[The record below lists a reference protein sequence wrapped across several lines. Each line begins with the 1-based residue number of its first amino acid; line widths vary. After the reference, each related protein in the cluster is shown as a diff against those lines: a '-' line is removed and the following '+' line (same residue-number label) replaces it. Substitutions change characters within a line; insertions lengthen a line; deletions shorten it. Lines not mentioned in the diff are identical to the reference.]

1 MLDPAVNRPT
11 RTPSVLGSAVHVW
24 QNPSVTPRPAVIP
37 VSKCGSYPA
46 VPRHSVHFLPSN
58 TGSRHTAGQ
67 ESKAVGPAPAPPTLR
82 TTSVTHAD
90 AAGVT
95 RRVEWLSAGLIRSR
109 CRRPLV
115 GQRRARS
122 LIRRNHQ
129 SLRRRLVRNAL
140 VRELPPSPVAA
151 PEPTCPEPPWR
162 TRSSRRRAKKATTPG
177 VISNR
182 TSSSTPAVSPDAH
195 LREPSPGLLLVSPGR
210 EADIA
215 SQNRSQRRRS
225 SSRLRR

>member
-11 RTPSVLGSAVHVW
+11 RTPSVLGSAVHAW

-37 VSKCGSYPA
+37 VLKRTSYPA
-46 VPRHSVHFLPSN
+46 VPRHSDHFLPGD

-67 ESKAVGPAPAPPTLR
+67 ESEAVGPAPAPPTLR

-115 GQRRARS
+115 GQRRAKS

-129 SLRRRLVRNAL
+129 SLRRRPVRNAL

-162 TRSSRRRAKKATTPG
+162 TRSSRRRAKKATAPG
-177 VISNR
+177 ATSNR
-182 TSSSTPAVSPDAH
+182 TSPSTPAVSPGTH
-195 LREPSPGLLLVSPGR
+195 PRVPGPDLLLVSPGQ
-210 EADIA
+210 EVDTA
-215 SQNRSQRRRS
+215 SQKAAT
-225 SSRLRR
+225 

>member
-1 MLDPAVNRPT
+1 LLDPAVNRPT

-46 VPRHSVHFLPSN
+46 VPRHSDHFLPSN

-122 LIRRNHQ
+122 LTRQNHQ
-129 SLRRRLVRNAL
+129 SLRRRAGRNAL

-151 PEPTCPEPPWR
+151 PEPTCLEPPWR
-162 TRSSRRRAKKATTPG
+162 MRSSRRRAKKATTPG
-177 VISNR
+177 VITNR
-182 TSSSTPAVSPDAH
+182 TS
-195 LREPSPGLLLVSPGR
+195 L
-210 EADIA
+210 
-215 SQNRSQRRRS
+215 
-225 SSRLRR
+225 